1 MSVRPFLLVL
11 LFGITIPLIGY
22 LVSFWILGDQN
33 QDLADAGLPSI
44 DIICSNQELLR
55 ERDIVAACAQIDATR
70 FLGIASVWAGFL
82 GAATPVIIICGAMS
96 CGFNRRRLALLFPLF
111 VRVVL
116 LLLSV
121 TVLIQGAI
129 LTYTVYVAEVYTVER
144 LHVFLVGGIGFGA
157 LFASYKLMMANAGF
171 GRRLSVAVVGK
182 LLADA
187 DAPNLFGY
195 VNNLAG
201 RLGARRPDNIVI
213 GLEPNFFAT
222 SADVE
227 IRGDSPKLVHGETL
241 YISAPLTRLLSEDEF
256 SAIIGHELGHFRG
269 QDTLYSLKF
278 APVYAGLAQSI
289 DAVSADGKGGA
300 SDLAKVPAVLAL
312 SYMYYLFS
320 RSESAIS
327 RQREI
332 EADQAGADA
341 SSARALATALVKLS
355 LYAPVWSRVQGDN
368 VERLNIGKL
377 SRNLSAVFQAVV
389 KYDLQS
395 IAIQESLDDVL
406 HTAVSHPTDTHP
418 TLFARL
424 QHLEIDPADLSKDD
438 LLVPPYSAARLLDGV
453 REIEEDLSVTEH
465 RRLVALGH
473 AEVPEDKDCND
484 NNDILRRL
492 LCCLAAAVIRA
503 DGNCRAEEVYVA
515 EAIGAQLIDGFDA
528 VELREMCDEYY
539 DIPDC
544 AVVADLVRS
553 LVDDGGNTAVL
564 EYLQTIA
571 EADGSVDSEEERV
584 LGRIKEALRGNN

>member
-1 MSVRPFLLVL
+1 MSAKPFLLVL
-11 LFGITIPLIGY
+11 LFGITIPVVGY
-22 LVSFWILGDQN
+22 LVSSWILSDLN
-33 QDLADAGLPSI
+33 QDLADAGLPSF

-55 ERDIVAACAQIDATR
+55 ERDIVAACAEINATQL
-70 FLGIASVWAGFL
+70 LGTASVLAGSL
-82 GAATPVIIICGAMS
+82 GAATPVIVLCGAKL
-96 CGFNRRRLALLFPLF
+96 CGFDRRRLAVLFPPL
-111 VRVVL
+111 VRIVL
-116 LLLSV
+116 LLLSA
-121 TVLIQGAI
+121 TILIQGAI
-129 LTYTVYVAEVYTVER
+129 LTYTAYIAEVYTLER
-144 LHVFLVGGIGFGA
+144 VHAFLVGGIGVGA

-171 GRRLSVAVVGK
+171 GRKLNVAVVGK

-187 DAPNLFGY
+187 DAPKLFGH

-201 RLGARRPDNIVI
+201 RLGARPPDNIVI

-227 IRGDSPKLVHGETL
+227 IRGESPKLVHGETL

-341 SSARALATALVKLS
+341 SSARALATALVKVS
-355 LYAPVWSRVQGDN
+355 LYAPVWGRVQGDN

-389 KYDLQS
+389 KYDLQRT
-395 IAIQESLDDVL
+395 AIEGSLGGVL
-406 HTAVSHPTDTHP
+406 RTAVSHPTDTHP
-418 TLFARL
+418 TLCARL
-424 QHLEIDPADLSKDD
+424 QHLEVDPADLSKDD
-438 LLVPPYSAARLLDGV
+438 LLVPARSAARLVDDV

-473 AEVPEDKDCND
+473 AEVPEDNDCG
-484 NNDILRRL
+484 NNDVLRRL
-492 LCCLAAAVIRA
+492 LCCLAAAVIKA

-515 EAIGAQLIDGFDA
+515 ESVGAQLIDGFDA

-544 AVVADLVRS
+544 AVVADLIRS
-553 LVDDGGNTAVL
+553 LVDDGGNTVVL
-564 EYLQTIA
+564 RYLQTIA
-571 EADGSVDSEEERV
+571 EADGSVDSEEERM
-584 LGRIKEALRGNN
+584 LGRIKEALQGNN